1 MEKYEEIRDKA
12 IKNIK
17 IADHML
23 TQTYPLV
30 KDPRLLLTVLE
41 NVFLSLTNAIG
52 ALLYFERLYK
62 RIPSFNDTF
71 ESKYNTFKMKLVY
84 RYNIDK
90 ENVKFIAD
98 VKSIIVSHKKSPV
111 EFSRKGVFVMCSEDY
126 RMRALTPE
134 EMRKYVARAKAF
146 VGDINSIIK
155 QNEMD
160 MKI

>member
-62 RIPSFNDTF
+62 RVP
-71 ESKYNTFKMKLVY
+71 
-84 RYNIDK
+84 
-90 ENVKFIAD
+90 
-98 VKSIIVSHKKSPV
+98 
-111 EFSRKGVFVMCSEDY
+111 
-126 RMRALTPE
+126 
-134 EMRKYVARAKAF
+134 
-146 VGDINSIIK
+146 
-155 QNEMD
+155 
-160 MKI
+160 

>member
-62 RIPSFNDTF
+62 RVPSFNDTF
-71 ESKYNTFKMKLVY
+71 ESKYNTFKMKLVG

-134 EMRKYVARAKAF
+134 EMKKYVARAKAF

>member
-1 MEKYEEIRDKA
+1 
-12 IKNIK
+12 
-17 IADHML
+17 
-23 TQTYPLV
+23 
-30 KDPRLLLTVLE
+30 
-41 NVFLSLTNAIG
+41 
-52 ALLYFERLYK
+52 
-62 RIPSFNDTF
+62 
-71 ESKYNTFKMKLVY
+71 MKLVG

-98 VKSIIVSHKKSPV
+98 VKSILVSHKKSPV
-111 EFSRKGVFVMCSEDY
+111 EFSRRGVFVMCSEDY
-126 RMRALTPE
+126 SMRALTPE